1 MKRQDTNRCMLFVC
15 FLVLLLIYMV
25 CKSSNREMA
34 VAAITEYKLFISF
47 EPPQFYVFNE
57 GEVSNVAIDANDN
70 IIYDVFIV
78 QRTVPEVYKSF
89 EAFKSGTPPTN
100 HRQST
105 YEYEAGGYT
114 EKGVARI
121 NNVTAQTIMNDVDP
135 TVRRAQLVIDGSSY
149 PIYIGWEIAVEIYAR
164 IEGAADDG
172 TVVQEWAYT
181 KQGQTATSG
190 ADMDTNRRPQAPK
203 NVIVN
208 ISADSGALENAF
220 DIMNMVRVTSAIA
233 PTTSPYMNFIRG
245 EAGIQKTAPIQSI
258 WIDTITDLSDIDDIN
273 TEFQNVADR
282 VLRGNYGYYKWTL
295 IIRNETRTTSAL
307 GNRTRYLAYVLIHDD
322 IETEDSEATVIT
334 AIEAN
339 FNNDANDAL
348 QTSTKL
354 SNPELRLFK
363 RTPLTIESASEAVP
377 TPGA

>member
-1 MKRQDTNRCMLFVC
+1 
-15 FLVLLLIYMV
+15 
-25 CKSSNREMA
+25 MA

-78 QRTVPEVYKSF
+78 QRTVPEVYKPF
-89 EAFKSGTPPTN
+89 EAFTSGTPPNRDSSYVHT
-100 HRQST
+100 
-105 YEYEAGGYT
+105 EAGGYT
-114 EKGVARI
+114 EKGVVRI

-135 TVRRAQLVIDGSSY
+135 TVRRAQLVIDGSSD
-149 PIYIGWEIAVEIYAR
+149 PIYIGWEIAVEIYAK

-233 PTTSPYMNFIRG
+233 PTPAPYMNFIRG

-258 WIDTITDLSDIDDIN
+258 WIDTITDLGDTDAIN

-307 GNRTRYLAYVLIHDD
+307 GNRTRYLAYVLIHDA

-363 RTPLTIESASEAVP
+363 RTPFTIESASEAVL